1 MTAAIPF
8 RLVRRAHVDALQR
21 QVSGQKAIISNA
33 TDFVKEIE
41 SGNFDVRYGH
51 HEGEAIDD
59 MLGASLESM
68 RDKLK
73 SFAIEE
79 KQRHWVTEGIARFVD
94 ILRSGQ
100 DISKLADEIISN
112 LVRYLDANQGALLML
127 NDDNRDDIFLEMI
140 GCYAY
145 NRKKF
150 LHHRINPGEGMTGQ
164 VFLEKST
171 LYMTHIPENYVR
183 ITSGLGEALPRNL
196 LIVPLKINEDVFGI
210 VELASFKTIKPYQI
224 HFVETIAESIASTIS
239 TVRNMARTQKLL
251 EETQVQSEQMRAVE
265 EEMRQNMEE
274 LEATQEEMR
283 RAQHQTEAALREISE
298 KEAYMITM
306 LNASVDGILTVD
318 NDLKI
323 VLANKVIRDTFGAQG
338 FEITSGFHISKL
350 SPEGEEEAFIFPYRK
365 ALTGEVFEVE
375 KNYFGHDYIITYNPI
390 RDTENNIIGVSVF
403 TKDVSEQAK
412 LRRQNEKIHAA
423 EKLRMS
429 AVENYR
435 NVLRELVK
443 SSDIQNGN
451 LNGALEE
458 ITVQLSSALGVSRAS
473 IWAYNHSNDSIVL
486 EKQFLA
492 QDKSFVSG
500 AELFAKDLP
509 HYFEAVKSEQ
519 VIIAA
524 DAMDHPAL
532 VEFRKGYLDVYDIR
546 SMLDVP
552 FFLDGKIGGV
562 ICCEN
567 QKEWK
572 DWTAEDADF
581 AKSVADL
588 ITVAY
593 KSHTAR
599 TLLQEAQTMTE
610 TLRAQEEE
618 LRQNMEELSAT
629 QEELER
635 QMNSIQRMKN
645 DLEIRE
651 QVFGLT
657 TILSESDTFG
667 TITLVNDK
675 LCLVSGYSREELI
688 GKPHNVFRHPDMPR
702 ELFARFWDTIKKGN
716 TFQGIIKNKCK
727 DGSHYWVDATIM
739 PVKDSEGKIVKYVGA
754 RYHIKDDE
762 FALAMYNEQA
772 KTLGLSPL
780 QKQSATVR

>member
-1 MTAAIPF
+1 MTAMPF
-8 RLVRRAHVDALQR
+8 RLVKRAHVEALRR
-21 QVSGQKAIISNA
+21 QVSAQQAIIANA
-33 TDFVKEIE
+33 TDFVKQIE
-41 SGNFDVRYGH
+41 SGNFDAHYGRN
-51 HEGEAIDD
+51 EAEEVNDL
-59 MLGASLESM
+59 LGASLESM

-73 SFAIEE
+73 SFAVEE
-79 KQRHWVTEGIARFVD
+79 KQRNWVTEGIARFVD

-100 DISKLADEIISN
+100 EITNLADEIISN
-112 LVRYLDANQGALLML
+112 LVHYLEANQGALFMV
-127 NDDNRDDIFLEMI
+127 NDDDRNDVFLEMI

-150 LHHRINPGEGMTGQ
+150 LHQRVNPGQGMTGQ

-171 LYMTHIPENYVR
+171 LYMTQLPENYVR

-196 LIVPLKINEDVFGI
+196 LIVPLKVNEEVLGI

-224 HFVETIAESIASTIS
+224 HFVETIAESIASTIL
-239 TVRNMARTQKLL
+239 TVRNMSRTQKLL

-298 KEAYMITM
+298 KEAYMQTM

-318 NDLKI
+318 TDLKI
-323 VLANKVIRDTFGAQG
+323 VLANKIVRETFRKQG
-338 FEITSGFHISKL
+338 FDLVAGFHVSKL
-350 SPEGEEEAFIFPYRK
+350 SPPGEEEAFMLPYRK
-365 ALTGEVFEVE
+365 ALNGEVFETE
-375 KNYFGHDYIITYNPI
+375 RAYFDHDYIITYSPI
-390 RDTENNIIGVSVF
+390 RDTEDKIIGVSVF

-412 LRRQNEKIHAA
+412 LRRQNERIHAA
-423 EKLRMS
+423 EKERI
-429 AVENYR
+429 AIVDNYR
-435 NVLRELVK
+435 NVLQSLVK
-443 SSDIQNGN
+443 SSNIQNGN

-458 ITVQLSSALGVSRAS
+458 ITSQLATALGISRAA
-473 IWAYNHSNDSIVL
+473 IWSYNHATDSILL

-492 QDKSFVSG
+492 EDKSFVSG

-519 VIIAA
+519 VILAT

-562 ICCEN
+562 ICCEH

-572 DWTAEDADF
+572 DWTPEDADF
-581 AKSVADL
+581 GKSVADL
-588 ITVAY
+588 ITVAF
-593 KSHTAR
+593 KSYTAK
-599 TLLQEAQTMTE
+599 TLLEEAQSMTE
-610 TLRAQEEE
+610 ALRSQEEE

-635 QMNSIQRMKN
+635 QMHSIQQVKN

-657 TILSESDTFG
+657 TILSESDIYG
-667 TITLVNDK
+667 TIILINDK
-675 LCLVSGYSREELI
+675 LCSVSGYSREELI
-688 GKPHNVFRHPDMPR
+688 GKPHNIFRHPDMPR

-716 TFQGIIKNKCK
+716 VFQGIIKNRCK

-739 PVKDSEGKIVKYVGA
+739 PVKDSDGKITKYIGA
-754 RYHIKDDE
+754 RYHIQDDAY
-762 FALAMYNEQA
+762 ALAMYNAQA
-772 KTLGLSPL
+772 KAFGLPL
-780 QKQSATVR
+780 LQDDAVAVK